1 MSKISDSQF
10 PGFPLPDLP
19 SADGADLAEQ
29 IQNLAGEVFVDPDIR
44 FAAPEQ
50 AVEKMLTSI
59 ATSRMGDVNLGAS
72 LLQNQLQKALGAS
85 PEIAAQN
92 YVAASLGLPIPQ
104 SSIFSSPDFNP
115 LSNTENYSN
124 SGFYSKESSTV
135 AGDGSVRN
143 VFNGGHFE
151 AYGSRGKT
159 LAEGQ
164 IGVNI
169 GDVDYS
175 TQGSM
180 GSAYVKG
187 GVFVGARGRVF
198 GDLDLQ
204 NRSARIGFEA
214 EIGARAHYEGGFKTP
229 SNAPAGVE
237 GGFRGDAF
245 VGARASGEAEISL
258 NENNPRIAIGGEAFE
273 GQRAGIEAGGG
284 LSIAGDRYVG
294 AHYGV
299 EAWNGV
305 GAAASAD
312 IGFKDGKFRFN
323 VFAGLGLGIGG
334 KVSWGFEINFG
345 AISKLPGKL
354 IDVLGSTAKDVGK
367 GIEKVVNE
375 AGKAATKVV
384 DGAVDGAKKVVNG
397 VANGVKSV
405 VKDIGSVFGL

>member
-1 MSKISDSQF
+1 
-10 PGFPLPDLP
+10 
-19 SADGADLAEQ
+19 
-29 IQNLAGEVFVDPDIR
+29 
-44 FAAPEQ
+44 
-50 AVEKMLTSI
+50 
-59 ATSRMGDVNLGAS
+59 MGDVNLGAS
-72 LLQNQLQKALGAS
+72 LLQTQLQQALGAT
-85 PEIAAQN
+85 PEMTAQN

-115 LSNTENYSN
+115 LSNTQSYSN

-135 AGDGSVRN
+135 IGDPRAKDVL
-143 VFNGGHFE
+143 NGGHFE

-164 IGVNI
+164 LGVNI
-169 GDVDYS
+169 SEVDYN

-180 GSAYVKG
+180 GSAYLKG

-204 NRSARIGFEA
+204 NRYARIGFEA

-258 NENNPRIAIGGEAFE
+258 NENNPRVAIGGEAFE
-273 GQRAGIEAGGG
+273 GARAGIEAGAG

-345 AISKLPGKL
+345 AIAKLPGKL

-367 GIEKVVNE
+367 GVEKVVNE
-375 AGKAATKVV
+375 AGKAAGKVV
-384 DGAVDGAKKVVNG
+384 DGAVDGAKT
-397 VANGVKSV
+397 V
-405 VKDIGSVFGL
+405 VKEAGNVAKKAWNAITSIF